1 MNPLPAQFN
10 DISKTSGTAMPA
22 LPTLIAPAAGSY
34 SKSNR
39 KVAVST
45 SQRLYPWLLCA
56 STGIAATFCIMYI
69 TKPVIVAA
77 PEASSVSPVTAPMEK
92 QVPPPSSASTPKN
105 SLMPSG
111 SQLPGEKVTP
121 PTDSLQHTTHPRPLP
136 STSAP
141 NAAFEE
147 TNLRIQHIL
156 TAEAPGGRLARIDIE
171 VPVLYQS
178 RNLRWTSSEV
188 AEARLLLIQLSHYQE
203 KSRMLRAEGIQLLD
217 SWNHLVDRSIPS
229 GELRADSP
237 TLPINQQDA
246 ADDPRPAGLSSTESI
261 QIQPAGK

>member
-1 MNPLPAQFN
+1 MKPLPAQPSS
-10 DISKTSGTAMPA
+10 ISQNGGTAMPV
-22 LPTLIAPAAGSY
+22 LPTVLAPAAGSY

-39 KVAVST
+39 RAPAST
-45 SQRLYPWLLCA
+45 SQVLYPWMLCA
-56 STGIAATFCIMYI
+56 STGLAALFCVMYI
-69 TKPVIVAA
+69 TKPVIVASTNA
-77 PEASSVSPVTAPMEK
+77 ETTAPALVSIEK
-92 QVPPPSSASTPKN
+92 PAAAGTTPAPHN

-111 SQLPGEKVTP
+111 NQLPGEKGTTP
-121 PTDSLQHTTHPRPLP
+121 ANSRPLAASPRQMPP
-136 STSAP
+136 SSAP
-141 NAAFEE
+141 NAASEE

-156 TAEAPGGRLARIDIE
+156 TAEAPGGSLARIDIE

-188 AEARLLLIQLSHYQE
+188 TEARTLLVRLSDYQE

-217 SWNHLVDRSIPS
+217 SWNQLVERSIPS

-246 ADDPRPAGLSSTESI
+246 ADAPRPAGLNTTESI

>member
-1 MNPLPAQFN
+1 MKPLPAQVPHN
-10 DISKTSGTAMPA
+10 SQNGGSAMPV
-22 LPTLIAPAAGSY
+22 LPTVLAPAAGSY

-39 KVAVST
+39 RAATCT
-45 SQRLYPWLLCA
+45 SQKLYPWLLCA
-56 STGIAATFCIMYI
+56 STGLAAMFCVMYI
-69 TKPVIVAA
+69 TKPVIVASPNTTA
-77 PEASSVSPVTAPMEK
+77 ADPLASSPEK
-92 QVPPPSSASTPKN
+92 PQAIKSSPPSPHN
-105 SLMPSG
+105 SLMPS
-111 SQLPGEKVTP
+111 SNQLPGEKPSASANARPQAANPRQLP
-121 PTDSLQHTTHPRPLP
+121 PAP
-136 STSAP
+136 P

-156 TAEAPGGRLARIDIE
+156 TAEAPGGNLARIDIE

-188 AEARLLLIQLSHYQE
+188 AEARTLLVRLSDYQE
-203 KSRMLRAEGIQLLD
+203 KSRLLRSEGIQLLD
-217 SWNHLVDRSIPS
+217 SWNHLVERSIPG

-246 ADDPRPAGLSSTESI
+246 ADAPRPAGLSSTESI